1 MARRRIRKRQNQDRY
16 GLKRPFDVMQTI
28 EGVRQGYEIGKNLY
42 QGAKVA
48 HKAAKN
54 ALKGGSKTATKKK
67 NDKNWDHVD
76 TSGLKYKT
84 VNISYK
90 KSKVGKATKAL
101 SQPGT
106 VYNYSTGGGTSSVG
120 QQNAVTMMTTFGSDI
135 NTLYQGLNDGV
146 ALTGVR
152 ASEQLY
158 FTGTTEEI
166 EFNNCSPTT
175 LEMEIYVLIDK
186 TTSAAPPEAVNT
198 WVNAITQ
205 ESNDATVPVEAASTL
220 WLKPT
225 GYKGFNINFWTK
237 RYDCVLTAGEKCKF
251 TLNFKR
257 NRLLDTSYTQ
267 NYSNVRGISHRIM
280 IVHRG
285 TLVDADNAKTFTAG
299 NQSISETKLIWAWK
313 RTMKGCILSTL
324 PRVNKQIGL
333 NFPTA
338 LAAQWH
344 IDEDT
349 GEPENAATT
358 TEYA

>member
-1 MARRRIRKRQNQDRY
+1 MS
-16 GLKRPFDVMQTI
+16 KRPFDLMQTV
-28 EGVRQGYEIGKNLY
+28 EGVRHGYEIGKNLY
-42 QGAKVA
+42 QNAKIIGE
-48 HKAAKN
+48 AAKAVKN
-54 ALKGGSKTATKKK
+54 ATKGKTKTATKKK
-67 NDKNWDHVD
+67 ADKNWGAID
-76 TSGLKYKT
+76 TSGLKYKN

-90 KSKVGKATKAL
+90 PSKIGKATRAL
-101 SQPGT
+101 SQPGS
-106 VYNYSTGGGTSSVG
+106 VYNYSTGGGTSTIG
-120 QQNAVTMMTTFGSDI
+120 QQNAVTMMGTFGADI

-158 FTGTTEEI
+158 FSGTTEEI

-186 TTSAAPPEAVNT
+186 TTSASPPDAVPT
-198 WVNAITQ
+198 WTSGITQ
-205 ESNDATVPVEAASTL
+205 ESNDATLPAESPSTL
-220 WLKPT
+220 WLRPT
-225 GYKGFNINFWTK
+225 AVKAFNINFWTK

-267 NYSNVRGISHRIM
+267 NYSNIRGISHRIM
-280 IVHRG
+280 LIHRG
-285 TLVDADNAKTFTAG
+285 TLVDADNLKTFTAG

-313 RTMKGCILSTL
+313 RTMRGRILSTL

-333 NFPTA
+333 NFPTT
-338 LAAQWH
+338 LSAQWH

-349 GEPENAATT
+349 GEPENANIT